1 MMNLAREL
9 GVQSYSFRYF
19 KENQQV
25 IDCLKQCGV
34 STVELCGVH
43 TDFTDVDGFA
53 TVSDLYSENG
63 IAIVSIGVQRFDNKE
78 VEERSYFECGKIA
91 GFDTISASFGIGT
104 FPANLELAEALAQ
117 EYDMKLAI
125 HNHGGRD
132 WLGSSAMLSHIFGR
146 TGDRI
151 GLCLDIAWAM
161 DSGMDPIKMTGEFGS
176 RLHGLHVKDFLFNP
190 DRSFEETIA
199 GEGNLDLTAMVSALQ
214 EVDFD
219 GYAVIEYEEDMENPV
234 PAISKCV
241 EAVRAAVAEGS
252 S

>member
-1 MMNLAREL
+1 MMDLANEL

-43 TDFTDVDGFA
+43 TDFTDVDGFTA
-53 TVSDLYSENG
+53 VADLYRRSG
-63 IAIVSIGVQRFDNKE
+63 ISIVSIGVQLFDGKE
-78 VEERSYFECGKIA
+78 TEERKYFECGKIA
-91 GFDTISASFGIGT
+91 GFDTISASFGVGN

-132 WLGSSAMLSHIFGR
+132 WLGSSTMLNHVFGR

-161 DSGMDPIKMTGEFGS
+161 DSGMDPIKMIRDFGP

-190 DRSFEETIA
+190 DRSFEETVA
-199 GEGNLDLTAMVSALQ
+199 GEGNLDLAVMVSALQ
-214 EVDFD
+214 DVDFS
-219 GYAVIEYEEDMENPV
+219 GYAVIEYEENMENPV
-234 PAISKCV
+234 PAITRCV
-241 EAVRAAVAEGS
+241 QAVRAAATA
-252 S
+252 